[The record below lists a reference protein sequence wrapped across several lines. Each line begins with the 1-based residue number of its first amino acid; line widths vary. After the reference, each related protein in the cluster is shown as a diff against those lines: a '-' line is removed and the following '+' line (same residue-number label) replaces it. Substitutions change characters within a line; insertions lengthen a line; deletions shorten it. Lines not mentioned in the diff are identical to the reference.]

1 MYAAVRLRG
10 DPDTR
15 KKARTTM
22 ERLGLE
28 KTNHVLLLPE
38 TDAYEGMLNRAKDYI
53 TYGTVDTDYA
63 AELLDEQG
71 ETQHG
76 PLSESLEELGYDSVE
91 DLVQAFEDGEA
102 ALSDLRDSGFRNVL
116 RLNPPSKGYADTRRH
131 YNQGGSLG
139 DRGDSIVELLER
151 MR

>member
-22 ERLGLE
+22 KRLGLE
-28 KTNHVLLLPE
+28 RTNHVLLLPE
-38 TDAYEGMLNRAKDYI
+38 TDAYEGMLNRAKDYL

-63 AELLDEQG
+63 AELLEEQG

-76 PLSESLEELGYDSVE
+76 LLSESLEELGYDSVE
-91 DLVQAFEDGEA
+91 DLVEALEDGEA
-102 ALSDLRDSGFRNVL
+102 DLSELRDSGFRNVL
-116 RLNPPSKGYADTRRH
+116 RLNPPSKGYEDTRRH